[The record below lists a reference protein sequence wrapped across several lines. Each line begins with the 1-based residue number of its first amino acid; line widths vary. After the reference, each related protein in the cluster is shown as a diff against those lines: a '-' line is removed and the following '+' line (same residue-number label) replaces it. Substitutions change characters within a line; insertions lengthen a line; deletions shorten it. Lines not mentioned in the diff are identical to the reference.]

1 MPQQFDDYLAALRE
15 KAEGTYS
22 WWAWLKEDFILVG
35 SVCSIFVCCG
45 MILFMGYSGVALL
58 GNLREEAYKT
68 TLAVILKA
76 FCYGMAAFLISPY
89 QVGLQK
95 SIPDL
100 ELDNI

>member
-45 MILFMGYSGVALL
+45 MILFMGYGGVALL
-58 GNLREEAYKT
+58 KNLRE
-68 TLAVILKA
+68 
-76 FCYGMAAFLISPY
+76 
-89 QVGLQK
+89 
-95 SIPDL
+95 
-100 ELDNI
+100 